1 MICLCVPPLFLDI
14 RYIFYAGTISDA
26 VGALFRLILFWGIID
41 LLRRYIILQGAGDR
55 VAERVTKAG
64 SKYKPAY
71 YKKARRKNRG
81 GIVV

>member
-1 MICLCVPPLFLDI
+1 LDI
-14 RYIFYAGTISDA
+14 
-26 VGALFRLILFWGIID
+26 
-41 LLRRYIILQGAGDR
+41 LRRYAILQGAGDR
-55 VAERVTKAG
+55 MAERVAKAG